1 MTITVTNK
9 IDNTTQIVN
18 SALGEKNL
26 SEQTLVD
33 VVNSTKATSQPK
45 VSVKNISYDI
55 TGTGKVKVYY
65 KNDDTKF
72 VELSGNGIYG
82 LRDTET
88 ILREDI
94 NVIGDILVDTDSDVK
109 KFFLIIECEKIGGY
123 L

>member
-1 MTITVTNK
+1 MAITVTNK

-26 SEQTLVD
+26 TEETLVD

-45 VSVKNISYDI
+45 VIVKNISYDI

-88 ILREDI
+88 ILRQDI

>member
-26 SEQTLVD
+26 TEETLVD

-88 ILREDI
+88 ILRQDI

-109 KFFLIIECEKIGGY
+109 KFFLIIVFNFFVPGC
-123 L
+123 

>member
-1 MTITVTNK
+1 MAITVTNK

-45 VSVKNISYDI
+45 VSVKNISYGI
-55 TGTGKVKVYY
+55 TGTGKIKVYY
-65 KNDDTKF
+65 KNDTTKF

-82 LRDTET
+82 LRDTES
-88 ILREDI
+88 ILRQDI
-94 NVIGDILVDTDSDVK
+94 NVIGDILIDTDSDVK

>member
-26 SEQTLVD
+26 TEETLVD
-33 VVNSTKATSQPK
+33 VVNSIKATSQPK

-72 VELSGNGIYG
+72 VELSGIGIYG

-88 ILREDI
+88 ILRQDI

>member
-26 SEQTLVD
+26 TEETLVD

-55 TGTGKVKVYY
+55 T
-65 KNDDTKF
+65 
-72 VELSGNGIYG
+72 
-82 LRDTET
+82 
-88 ILREDI
+88 
-94 NVIGDILVDTDSDVK
+94 
-109 KFFLIIECEKIGGY
+109 
-123 L
+123 

>member
-26 SEQTLVD
+26 TEETLVD
-33 VVNSTKATSQPK
+33 VVNSTKATSHPK

-88 ILREDI
+88 ILRQDI

>member
-26 SEQTLVD
+26 TEETLVD

-88 ILREDI
+88 ILRQDI

>member
-9 IDNTTQIVN
+9 IDNTTHIVK

-88 ILREDI
+88 ILRQDI

>member
-26 SEQTLVD
+26 TEETLVD

-55 TGTGKVKVYY
+55 TCTGKVKVYY

-88 ILREDI
+88 ILRQDI

>member
-1 MTITVTNK
+1 MAITVTNK

-88 ILREDI
+88 ILRKDI

>member
-1 MTITVTNK
+1 MAITVTNK

-88 ILREDI
+88 ILRQDI

>member
-26 SEQTLVD
+26 TEETLVD

-65 KNDDTKF
+65 KKQLRHN
-72 VELSGNGIYG
+72 LS
-82 LRDTET
+82 
-88 ILREDI
+88 
-94 NVIGDILVDTDSDVK
+94 K
-109 KFFLIIECEKIGGY
+109 
-123 L
+123 

>member
-26 SEQTLVD
+26 SEQKLVD

-88 ILREDI
+88 ILRQDI

>member
-1 MTITVTNK
+1 M
-9 IDNTTQIVN
+9 
-18 SALGEKNL
+18 
-26 SEQTLVD
+26 
-33 VVNSTKATSQPK
+33 
-45 VSVKNISYDI
+45 SVKNISYDI

-88 ILREDI
+88 ILRQDI

-123 L
+123 LRVMT

>member
-65 KNDDTKF
+65 KYVDTKF
-72 VELSGNGIYG
+72 VELSGNGIFG

-88 ILREDI
+88 ILRQDI

>member
-1 MTITVTNK
+1 MAITVTNK

-26 SEQTLVD
+26 TEETLVD

-88 ILREDI
+88 ILRQDI

>member
-88 ILREDI
+88 ILRQDI

>member
-33 VVNSTKATSQPK
+33 VVNSTKATRQPK

-88 ILREDI
+88 ILRQDI

>member
-1 MTITVTNK
+1 MAITVTNK

-26 SEQTLVD
+26 TEETLVD

-55 TGTGKVKVYY
+55 TGTAKVKVYY

-88 ILREDI
+88 ILRQDI

>member
-1 MTITVTNK
+1 MAITVTNK

-88 ILREDI
+88 ILRQDI
-94 NVIGDILVDTDSDVK
+94 NVIGDILIDTDSDVK

>member
-26 SEQTLVD
+26 TEETLVD
-33 VVNSTKATSQPK
+33 VVNSTNATSQPK

-88 ILREDI
+88 ILRQDI

>member
-26 SEQTLVD
+26 TEETLVD

-55 TGTGKVKVYY
+55 TGTGKLKVYY

-88 ILREDI
+88 ILRQDI

-109 KFFLIIECEKIGGY
+109 KFFLIIVFNFFVPGC
-123 L
+123 